1 MTAGATM
8 AESHIQMPEARRVL
22 EEGLCAH
29 FSRDVR
35 IANIERK
42 ALEVSSHHTDR
53 LRVILESGERL
64 RVIFK
69 RLQPGA
75 NLYDGNEREVLIYR
89 RLLAGQLFG
98 APALYASLY
107 DTTRGLYW
115 LFLED
120 VGDMTLE
127 HCDIDEWLPA
137 FRWLARMH
145 SAYWGREEELRA
157 LHCLAEH
164 DGQYYAMIAQRSRRN
179 LEIAGEPGLLA
190 QFDALIAPYT
200 LLVEQLCGQART
212 LVHGDI
218 FPKNIAVQE
227 RWTVR
232 PLDWESAGIGLAA
245 WDLARLLDGWG
256 KPRQGFIDAYLTE
269 AEMHGV
275 EIDRPSFLLTLAS
288 CEVVNVLWHLQWS
301 ESACRDARFVRGRL
315 HALERAWSD
324 IGEGSLS
331 ATPGVGA

>member
-8 AESHIQMPEARRVL
+8 AASRVEMPEAQRVL
-22 EEGLCAH
+22 EEGLCAY
-29 FSRDVR
+29 FGRDVR
-35 IANIERK
+35 IASVERK
-42 ALEVSSHHTDR
+42 PLEVSSHHTDR
-53 LRVILESGERL
+53 LRVTLESGERP

-89 RLLAGQLFG
+89 KLLAGQRFG

-107 DTTRGLYW
+107 DTARRLYW

-145 SAYWGREEELRA
+145 SIYWGREEELRA
-157 LHCLAEH
+157 LDCLAEH
-164 DGQYYAMIAQRSRRN
+164 DRDYYEMIAQRARRN
-179 LEIAGEPGLLA
+179 LELAGEPGPLA
-190 QFDALIAPYT
+190 QFDALMAPYA
-200 LLVEQLCGQART
+200 LLVEQLCSQPRT

-227 RWTVR
+227 RGLVR

-256 KPRQGFIDAYLTE
+256 KPRQGFIEAYLAAIE
-269 AEMHGV
+269 AHGT
-275 EIDRPSFLLTLAS
+275 EIDRPTFLRTLS
-288 CEVVNVLWHLQWS
+288 CCEVVNVLWHLQWS
-301 ESACRDARFVRGRL
+301 DSACRDARFVRGRL

-324 IGEGSLS
+324 IEEGSLS
-331 ATPGVGA
+331 ATPGADA